1 MFQPLI
7 EVAFLL
13 IYAALLAAVTPYVR
27 ADQEN
32 YGVLIPGALAIS
44 TGAIVWSL
52 LTWLGLP
59 DTDGWIWGL
68 TMVLMPVGMAFGG
81 TWKQALTGGG
91 ALGLS
96 LYLLFD
102 KVLDVVLPAEDGYW
116 LAHRIRETEGLSYD
130 VRSSIAWNFL
140 ATSASSGPLSTP
152 AAPCRSSAYIAT
164 SCTIEPATSLPME
177 FSGPGRSPFDSAEVA
192 RMLVYRSPLAFTA

>member
-68 TMVLMPVGMAFGG
+68 TMVLMPVGMAFGIKYYG
-81 TWKQALTGGG
+81 
-91 ALGLS
+91 
-96 LYLLFD
+96 
-102 KVLDVVLPAEDGYW
+102 
-116 LAHRIRETEGLSYD
+116 R
-130 VRSSIAWNFL
+130 
-140 ATSASSGPLSTP
+140 
-152 AAPCRSSAYIAT
+152 
-164 SCTIEPATSLPME
+164 
-177 FSGPGRSPFDSAEVA
+177 GRSQGKFGFVDQLGKAIADASAKNNTENAGGEEVVI
-192 RMLVYRSPLAFTA
+192 LTSTAGN